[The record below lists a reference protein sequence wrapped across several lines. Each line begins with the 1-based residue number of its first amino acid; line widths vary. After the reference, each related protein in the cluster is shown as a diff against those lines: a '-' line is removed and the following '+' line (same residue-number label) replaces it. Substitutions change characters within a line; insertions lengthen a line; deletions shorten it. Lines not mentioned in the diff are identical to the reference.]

1 MDTLY
6 RLLGEL
12 DDAGIFYT
20 LTRHR
25 RDSVC
30 VCITV
35 PGQRVEVEI
44 MADGLMEVSIFKG
57 SEEILEG
64 ALIVSQIIDEFT
76 D

>member
-1 MDTLY
+1 
-6 RLLGEL
+6 
-12 DDAGIFYT
+12 
-20 LTRHR
+20 
-25 RDSVC
+25 
-30 VCITV
+30 
-35 PGQRVEVEI
+35 